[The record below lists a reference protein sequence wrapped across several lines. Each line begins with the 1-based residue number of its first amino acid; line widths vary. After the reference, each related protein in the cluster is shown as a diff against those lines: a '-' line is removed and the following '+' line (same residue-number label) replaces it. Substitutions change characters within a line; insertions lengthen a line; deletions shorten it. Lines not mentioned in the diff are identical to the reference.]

1 MHLCALM
8 CVFICWN
15 TYAKQ
20 RICMALCIYRRPWCS
35 YIFSSASVHQLTCYF
50 VVLSVWLI
58 FFFLLCLCPYVG
70 VVMYYFAS
78 TTYFIHPV
86 YSTANVI
93 KAAAWKWSA
102 FAVLLTCSTN
112 LSDNIFSYAKNANER
127 KKCLSQIST
136 FSFLCDLICSG
147 LFFSSFAITFASQRS
162 EGNRLII

>member
-1 MHLCALM
+1 MQNKEYAWL
-8 CVFICWN
+8 CVFTDGLGVP
-15 TYAKQ
+15 TYS
-20 RICMALCIYRRPWCS
+20 RLHRCI
-35 YIFSSASVHQLTCYF
+35 SSLVIS
-50 VVLSVWLI
+50 LSCVCDWF